1 MPLLSQAMTPNMK
14 NLISSFTISKLKV
27 THLSKKAHSKRLYY
41 VRMIGNQKS
50 VDIAIKPTL
59 VCGQSS
65 CRDRVSGNG
74 RFVFLRHR
82 YYKATLQRFLHTR
95 CTTRSYKAMLPVR
108 SLCYYEPRFHTAL
121 NYFYRLKLS
130 IHAQQL

>member
-1 MPLLSQAMTPNMK
+1 MYDLIYFLPLSH
-14 NLISSFTISKLKV
+14 KV

-65 CRDRVSGNG
+65 CRDRVI
-74 RFVFLRHR
+74 R
-82 YYKATLQRFLHTR
+82 
-95 CTTRSYKAMLPVR
+95 
-108 SLCYYEPRFHTAL
+108 
-121 NYFYRLKLS
+121 
-130 IHAQQL
+130 